1 MENEKSNISQK
12 NDSLKIIVIFMLLD
26 IFTKVMALIFRNEY
40 VNMMFGKVLII
51 VIVTILC
58 TLGFIYIRQKT
69 PDKKNLLIAL
79 ASMTGYII
87 ANFNEVWYVTCIGI
101 FKTFKKLFHVELNN
115 SVIFIINL
123 LVNFILLILFLM
135 RFTKS
140 DLKHRTLSKI
150 LYSFIFLCLA
160 LSFVSDILL
169 SLILSFVSD
178 DMNGYYRL
186 IPFMIFSTFVL
197 WICEMRNNEIKS
209 IQESQF
215 AKH

>member
-1 MENEKSNISQK
+1 MENEKSNISET
-12 NDSLKIIVIFMLLD
+12 NNCLKIIVISMLLD

-40 VNMMFGKVLII
+40 VNMMFGKVLIG

-58 TLGFIYIRQKT
+58 TFGFIYIRRKT

-140 DLKHRTLSKI
+140 DLKYRTLSKI

-160 LSFVSDILL
+160 
-169 SLILSFVSD
+169 LSFVSD

-197 WICEMRNNEIKS
+197 WICKMKDNEIES

-215 AKH
+215 VKHKK